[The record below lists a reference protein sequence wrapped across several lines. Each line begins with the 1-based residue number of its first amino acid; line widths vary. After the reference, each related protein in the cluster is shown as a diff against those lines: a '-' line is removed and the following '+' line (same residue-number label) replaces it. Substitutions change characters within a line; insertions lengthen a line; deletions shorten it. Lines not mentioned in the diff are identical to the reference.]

1 MRKIA
6 RFLVLFLIF
15 SISVFPYADQSSPGA
30 HSIESRVD
38 ALFAQWS
45 KVDSPGAA
53 LAVIRD
59 GKIIYAKGYGMADL
73 EHNVPIAPDTVFYIG
88 STSKQFVAMCILLLE
103 AEGKLSLDDDIRKYL
118 PDFPIYDRPLTIRH
132 LIHHTSG
139 LRDDLALWSLA
150 GRDILDSMPEDAVY
164 EMLCR
169 QKALNHTPGE
179 QYVYSNSCYFLLSM
193 IVKKASGESLRE
205 YADRHIFRP
214 LQMTSSHFHDD
225 NLYIIKNRAFGYTQ
239 NNDGKFGNLHM
250 RFALVGSGGLYTSV
264 NDLFKWDQNFYQ
276 NRLGQKDPGLIRK
289 MYQNGKLNNG
299 TELTYAFALQ
309 NGAYRGLRTVSHGG
323 ALAGYRAEL
332 LRFPD
337 QHFSV
342 IILSNLDRFDPSRLA
357 YKVSDIYLENLLQPQ
372 KPMTDAKV
380 GERKEVSVD
389 PALLDLYVGKYQIA
403 PGAIVEI
410 FKEENRLM
418 TQIAGQPKFQLFP
431 TSNTEFFLKVV
442 DAQVTFEPEKKQII
456 IHQNGQ
462 TVIAKKTEATV
473 VPIVLTPDQLI
484 QYAGDYYSD
493 ELMVTYQ
500 ITKDEKALFLKFGY
514 NPITEMKPVSS
525 DLFNAGFLIH
535 FLRNDKNGIIGL
547 DVNAGR
553 VQSLNFVR
561 KQ

>member
-1 MRKIA
+1 
-6 RFLVLFLIF
+6 
-15 SISVFPYADQSSPGA
+15 
-30 HSIESRVD
+30 
-38 ALFAQWS
+38 
-45 KVDSPGAA
+45 
-53 LAVIRD
+53 
-59 GKIIYAKGYGMADL
+59 
-73 EHNVPIAPDTVFYIG
+73 
-88 STSKQFVAMCILLLE
+88 
-103 AEGKLSLDDDIRKYL
+103 
-118 PDFPIYDRPLTIRH
+118 
-132 LIHHTSG
+132 
-139 LRDDLALWSLA
+139 
-150 GRDILDSMPEDAVY
+150 
-164 EMLCR
+164 
-169 QKALNHTPGE
+169 
-179 QYVYSNSCYFLLSM
+179 
-193 IVKKASGESLRE
+193 
-205 YADRHIFRP
+205 
-214 LQMTSSHFHDD
+214 
-225 NLYIIKNRAFGYTQ
+225 
-239 NNDGKFGNLHM
+239 
-250 RFALVGSGGLYTSV
+250 
-264 NDLFKWDQNFYQ
+264 
-276 NRLGQKDPGLIRK
+276 
-289 MYQNGKLNNG
+289 
-299 TELTYAFALQ
+299 
-309 NGAYRGLRTVSHGG
+309 
-323 ALAGYRAEL
+323 
-332 LRFPD
+332 
-337 QHFSV
+337 
-342 IILSNLDRFDPSRLA
+342 
-357 YKVSDIYLENLLQPQ
+357 
-372 KPMTDAKV
+372 MTDAKV

-514 NPITEMKPVSS
+514 SPITEMKPVSS